1 MAPDILQFILYAVL
15 VTVLAWPLG
24 LYLARVYEG
33 GTTWLSPVFAP
44 VERAF
49 FRLAGVCPDQ
59 GQHWTRYALS
69 VLAFSLGSWAL
80 LYAILRLQHL
90 LPFNPQG
97 LGPLS
102 PDLAFNTAVSFT
114 TNTNWQAYGGETTMS
129 YFSQMAGLT
138 VQNFVSA
145 GVGMA
150 VCAAIIRG
158 FFAREQ
164 KTLGNFWVDLTRS
177 VLYVLLP
184 LSIVL
189 TLFLV
194 WQGVPQNLMAYV
206 SATTVEG
213 AQQTIS
219 QGPAAS
225 QIAIKQLGTNGGGF
239 WNANSSVPYENPTP
253 LSNFIEMVA
262 ILLIPAAFCFMF
274 GKMVRD
280 MRQGAAIF
288 ATMGIL
294 FLGALALTYSSE
306 IAGNPAFA
314 QLPVEQSAGNMEGK
328 EVRFG
333 VGNSAL
339 WATATTAASNGSVN
353 AMHDSFM
360 PLGALAPMLLMQ
372 VGEVVF
378 GGVGSGFYGMLSFVV
393 LTVFLAGLMVG
404 RTPEYLGKKI
414 EAKEIMLAALTLL
427 VMPLVMGTLGLVLA
441 ATGESLAAAAASRV
455 IPPAASVASK
465 LPSRSASTSEPL
477 PDPRLPPS
485 RCATLP
491 CALCRVWKST
501 TPATAFVPY
510 SIGAAPLVTRVSP
523 ISPAGS
529 RPRSTRPS
537 HGTPSGAPSRNTC
550 VWRSSEPRIRAT
562 VSPRELAR
570 TVTPATPRS
579 TSASVRGWRSASS
592 SAVTST
598 CGASTRSFAAG
609 AVTVIGGNALSA
621 AAALPVSAR
630 WTSAMPTGSACD
642 LTRLLEQ
649 AAGPPADGGRCPP
662 ALLPQAVR

>member
-1 MAPDILQFILYAVL
+1 MAPDILQFILYAVI
-15 VTVLAWPLG
+15 VTALSWPLG
-24 LYLARVYEG
+24 FYLARVYEG
-33 GTTWLSPVFAP
+33 GTTWLSPVLAP
-44 VERAF
+44 VERTLF
-49 FRLAGVCPDQ
+49 TLAGVRPDQ

-90 LPFNPQG
+90 LPFNPQA

-360 PLGALAPMLLMQ
+360 PLGALGPMLLMQ

-414 EAKEIMLAALTLL
+414 EAREVKLSVIAFL
-427 VMPLVMGTLGLVLA
+427 VMPLGVLGLGALA
-441 ATGESLAAAAASRV
+441 AVLPISLSSLQEAGPHGLSEIIYAYSSATGNNGSAFAGFGANVPYHNTMQGIAMLLGRFVYIVPMLAVAGSLAA
-455 IPPAASVASK
+455 K
-465 LPSRSASTSEPL
+465 KSAP
-477 PDPRLPPS
+477 
-485 RCATLP
+485 
-491 CALCRVWKST
+491 
-501 TPATAFVPY
+501 
-510 SIGAAPLVTRVSP
+510 
-523 ISPAGS
+523 
-529 RPRSTRPS
+529 
-537 HGTPSGAPSRNTC
+537 
-550 VWRSSEPRIRAT
+550 
-562 VSPRELAR
+562 
-570 TVTPATPRS
+570 
-579 TSASVRGWRSASS
+579 ASS
-592 SAVTST
+592 GTFPTHGPLFITLLVAV
-598 CGASTRSFAAG
+598 
-609 AVTVIGGNALSA
+609 ILILGG
-621 AAALPVSAR
+621 
-630 WTSAMPTGSACD
+630 
-642 LTRLLEQ
+642 LTFF
-649 AAGPPADGGRCPP
+649 P
-662 ALLPQAVR
+662 ALALGPIAEHVSMLAGETF

>member
-15 VTVLAWPLG
+15 VTALAWPLG

-33 GTTWLSPVFAP
+33 GATWLSPVLTP
-44 VERAF
+44 VERGICA
-49 FRLAGVCPDQ
+49 LAGIRRDK

-69 VLAFSLGSWAL
+69 VLAFSVGSWAL

-90 LPFNPQG
+90 LPFNPQA

-150 VCAAIIRG
+150 VCAAIVRG
-158 FFAREQ
+158 FFARQQ

-194 WQGVPQNLMAYV
+194 WQGVPQNLMASV

-239 WNANSSVPYENPTP
+239 WNANSAVPYENPTP
-253 LSNFIEMVA
+253 LSNLVEMVS

-280 MRQGAAIF
+280 MRQGVAIF
-288 ATMGIL
+288 AAMGIL
-294 FLGALALTYSSE
+294 FLGALALTYGSE

-314 QLPVEQSAGNMEGK
+314 PLPVEQSAGNMEGK

-353 AMHDSFM
+353 SMHDSFM

-372 VGEVVF
+372 IGEVVF

-414 EAKEIMLAALTLL
+414 EAREVKLSVIAFL
-427 VMPLVMGTLGLVLA
+427 VMPLGVLGLGALA
-441 ATGESLAAAAASRV
+441 AVLPISLSSLQDAGPHGLSEILYAYSSATGNNGSAFAGFGANTPYHNTMQGIAMLFGRFVYIVPMLAVAGSLAA
-455 IPPAASVASK
+455 K
-465 LPSRSASTSEPL
+465 KSAP
-477 PDPRLPPS
+477 
-485 RCATLP
+485 
-491 CALCRVWKST
+491 
-501 TPATAFVPY
+501 
-510 SIGAAPLVTRVSP
+510 
-523 ISPAGS
+523 
-529 RPRSTRPS
+529 
-537 HGTPSGAPSRNTC
+537 
-550 VWRSSEPRIRAT
+550 
-562 VSPRELAR
+562 
-570 TVTPATPRS
+570 
-579 TSASVRGWRSASS
+579 ASS
-592 SAVTST
+592 GTFPTHGPLFVTLLVAV
-598 CGASTRSFAAG
+598 
-609 AVTVIGGNALSA
+609 ILILGG
-621 AAALPVSAR
+621 
-630 WTSAMPTGSACD
+630 
-642 LTRLLEQ
+642 LTFF
-649 AAGPPADGGRCPP
+649 P
-662 ALLPQAVR
+662 ALALGPIAEHVSMLAGETF

>member
-1 MAPDILQFILYAVL
+1 MAPDLLQFILYATL
-15 VTVLAWPLG
+15 VTALAWPLG

-33 GTTWLSPVFAP
+33 GRNWLTPVLAP
-44 VERAF
+44 VERGFYA
-49 FRLAGVCPDQ
+49 LAGVRPAQ
-59 GQHWTRYALS
+59 AQHWTRYALS
-69 VLAFSLGSWAL
+69 VLAFSLGSWTL

-90 LPFNPQG
+90 LPFNPQA

-239 WNANSSVPYENPTP
+239 WNANSAVPYENPTP
-253 LSNFIEMVA
+253 LSNLVEMVS

-274 GKMVRD
+274 GRMVKD
-280 MRQGAAIF
+280 MRQGVAIF
-288 ATMGIL
+288 AAMGVL

-306 IAGNPAFA
+306 ISGNPAFA
-314 QLPVEQSAGNMEGK
+314 SLPVEQSAGNMEGK

-353 AMHDSFM
+353 SMHDSFM

-414 EAKEIMLAALTLL
+414 EAREVKLSVIAFL
-427 VMPLVMGTLGLVLA
+427 VMPLGVLGLGALA
-441 ATGESLAAAAASRV
+441 AVLPISLSSLQDAGPHGLSEILYAYSSATGNNGSAFAGFGANVPYHNTMQGIAMLAGRFVYIVPMLAVAGSLAA
-455 IPPAASVASK
+455 K
-465 LPSRSASTSEPL
+465 KSAP
-477 PDPRLPPS
+477 
-485 RCATLP
+485 
-491 CALCRVWKST
+491 
-501 TPATAFVPY
+501 
-510 SIGAAPLVTRVSP
+510 
-523 ISPAGS
+523 
-529 RPRSTRPS
+529 
-537 HGTPSGAPSRNTC
+537 
-550 VWRSSEPRIRAT
+550 
-562 VSPRELAR
+562 
-570 TVTPATPRS
+570 
-579 TSASVRGWRSASS
+579 ASS
-592 SAVTST
+592 GTFPTHGPLFVTLLVAV
-598 CGASTRSFAAG
+598 
-609 AVTVIGGNALSA
+609 ILILGG
-621 AAALPVSAR
+621 
-630 WTSAMPTGSACD
+630 
-642 LTRLLEQ
+642 LTFF
-649 AAGPPADGGRCPP
+649 P
-662 ALLPQAVR
+662 ALALGPIAEHVSMLAGETF